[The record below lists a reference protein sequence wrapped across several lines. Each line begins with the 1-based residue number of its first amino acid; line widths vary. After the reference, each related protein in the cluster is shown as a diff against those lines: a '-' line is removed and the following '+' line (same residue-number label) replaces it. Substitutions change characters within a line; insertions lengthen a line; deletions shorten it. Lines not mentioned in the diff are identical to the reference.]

1 MNRAKEELVVS
12 LPSVKPKVLEF
23 FAGIGLAR
31 MGLEKA
37 GFQVVWS
44 NDYEADKKALY
55 EGHFG
60 TDESDDHYL
69 MPLVMGALDNPQV
82 TELEAVNV

>member
-1 MNRAKEELVVS
+1 MPNVVS

-44 NDYEADKKALY
+44 NDTQGRVWSSSQWGVYATRRPGVWTHEQRPPEPRAD
-55 EGHFG
+55 H
-60 TDESDDHYL
+60 
-69 MPLVMGALDNPQV
+69 PPR
-82 TELEAVNV
+82 